1 MYAMKKQQSLFDS
14 YLYRAT
20 ILLRAIFKILDVSIL
35 ELFRCA
41 KTLIF
46 FTI

>member
-1 MYAMKKQQSLFDS
+1 MKKQQSLFDS
-14 YLYRAT
+14 YLYRLT
-20 ILLRAIFKILDVSIL
+20 ILLHAIFKILDVSIL
-35 ELFRCA
+35 EIFRYA